1 MINTKTTSLVD
12 SSSHPAAP
20 PTIRQVQGTALNLLS
35 LEQAG
40 LAFGRMI
47 PVKVEVGEEVIQ
59 QGDTG
64 EHYFFLESGEAEV
77 WRTDPMTDET
87 SMVAVLGPGSVFG
100 EEALLL
106 DGCRNASVRMLTQ
119 GRIWTLFKTDFDTL
133 VRPELVDTIQANEA
147 KAMVAIGEAQWLDCR
162 YEMEYSEHH
171 IPGAYHLPL
180 DQLRNQTKQL
190 DPDKTHIVYC
200 RSGRRSA
207 AAAYLLRE
215 RGFKAYSLQG
225 GIIDYPQAN

>member
-1 MINTKTTSLVD
+1 MINKIAVPLVSNANYPDPLPATT
-12 SSSHPAAP
+12 
-20 PTIRQVQGTALNLLS
+20 QVQGTALNLLS
-35 LEQAG
+35 LEQTG

-47 PVKVEVGEEVIQ
+47 PVKFKAGDEVIQ

-106 DGCRNASVRMLTQ
+106 DGCRNASVCMLTE
-119 GRIWTLFKTDFDTL
+119 GRVWTLLKTDFNTL
-133 VRPELVDTIQANEA
+133 VRPELVDTIQAKDA
-147 KAMVAIGEAQWLDCR
+147 KAMVEIGKAQWLDCR

-171 IPGAYHLPL
+171 IPGAQHLPL

-215 RGFKAYSLQG
+215 RGFKAYSLVG
-225 GIIDYPQAN
+225 GIIDYQQIC